1 MHAIVHLFVSRS
13 SEAFQK
19 MGQSNRKG
27 KTLGLGLT
35 ACTCTDILYSFI
47 TMQVVL
53 LKFVQQWMQINM
65 LQYFMFYFFFFR
77 KFSTGFKI
85 EGNIPTLI
93 VKAR

>member
-1 MHAIVHLFVSRS
+1 
-13 SEAFQK
+13 

-27 KTLGLGLT
+27 KALGLGLT
-35 ACTCTDILYSFI
+35 TCTCTYILYSFI

-53 LKFVQQWMQINM
+53 FKFVQQWMQINM

-93 VKAR
+93 VKVR

>member
-35 ACTCTDILYSFI
+35 ACTCTDHYHASSFI
-47 TMQVVL
+47 
-53 LKFVQQWMQINM
+53 KIVQQWIANKHVTIFHV
-65 LQYFMFYFFFFR
+65 LFF
-77 KFSTGFKI
+77 
-85 EGNIPTLI
+85 LL
-93 VKAR
+93 